1 VVGVG
6 EVFEE
11 AGGDWVCVDG
21 DKAGAD
27 VVFVDRRGLEELVE
41 VLVVGVVE
49 DGGGR
54 DCACSVECE
63 AAFSGGLIEVVEAL
77 VDY

>member
-11 AGGDWVCVDG
+11 AGGDWVGVDG
-21 DKAGAD
+21 DKAGSD
-27 VVFVDRRGLEELVE
+27 EVFVDGRALEDLVE

-54 DCACSVECE
+54 DCACSVESE
-63 AAFSGGLIEVVEAL
+63 TAFSCGLIEVVEAL